1 MNPIYQIERAACLR
15 RLHASL
21 IHIEGWG
28 AKLKTIK
35 DVEEYLDN
43 ARQQVAEIQNFNDK
57 GRADYLTLVMY
68 MTMHKLD
75 LKIENV
81 SIIERLDNIRSSNY
95 RAALR
100 SWKKEVSIL
109 EDWLKVSKSFFK

>member
-1 MNPIYQIERAACLR
+1 MNPIYTIERAASLR

-28 AKLKTIK
+28 AKLKTLN
-35 DVEEYLDN
+35 DVVEYLDN

-57 GRADYLTLVMY
+57 ARANYLTMVMY
-68 MTMHKLD
+68 LTMHKID
-75 LKIENV
+75 LKIENI
-81 SIIERLDNIRSSNY
+81 SIIECLDNVRSSNY

-109 EDWLKVSKSFFK
+109 EDWLKASKPFFK